1 MKTKR
6 KSIDEKLQL
15 IMECR
20 NSGLSDYQWCKRHDI
35 NPSTF
40 YNWINRLH
48 RQGNV
53 IPEALSDEKKPQFK
67 QEVVKLE
74 LVHEDVSLS
83 TKVNENM
90 KSFESQT
97 STVHPVVEI
106 VLENATVRFY
116 HGIDQQLVETMLT
129 CLGGVIHAR

>member
-1 MKTKR
+1 MKIKR
-6 KSIDEKLQL
+6 ISTDEKLQL

-48 RQGNV
+48 KKGNV
-53 IPEALSDEKKPQFK
+53 IPEALPDRKKPQFK

-83 TKVNENM
+83 TKVNETM
-90 KSFESQT
+90 KTFENHT
-97 STVHPVVEI
+97 NTLNLAVEI
-106 VLENATVRFY
+106 VLENATVRFF
-116 HGIDQQLVETMLT
+116 HGIDQQLVETMLN

>member
-1 MKTKR
+1 MKIKR
-6 KSIDEKLQL
+6 ISTDEKLQL

-48 RQGNV
+48 KKGNV
-53 IPEALSDEKKPQFK
+53 IPEALPDRKKPQFK

-83 TKVNENM
+83 TKVNETM
-90 KSFESQT
+90 KTFENHT
-97 STVHPVVEI
+97 NTLNPAVEI
-106 VLENATVRFY
+106 VLENATVRFF
-116 HGIDQQLVETMLT
+116 HGIDQQLVETMLN

>member
-35 NPSTF
+35 NSSTF
-40 YNWINRLH
+40 YNWVTRIH
-48 RQGNV
+48 KQV
-53 IPEALSDEKKPQFK
+53 TKIPEALSDEKKPPLK

-74 LVHEDVSLS
+74 LVHKDATLPIKS
-83 TKVNENM
+83 NENIRAL
-90 KSFESQT
+90 ECPT
-97 STVHPVVEI
+97 STEHPAVE
-106 VLENATVRFY
+106 
-116 HGIDQQLVETMLT
+116 M
-129 CLGGVIHAR
+129 

>member
-6 KSIDEKLQL
+6 KSTDEKLQL

-48 RQGNV
+48 RKGSV
-53 IPEALSDEKKPQFK
+53 IPEAFDSEKKPQSK

-83 TKVNENM
+83 SKVKENM
-90 KSFESQT
+90 KSFEVQT
-97 STVHPVVEI
+97 CTVPPVVEI
-106 VLENATVRFY
+106 VLENATLRFF
-116 HGIDQQLVETMLT
+116 HGIDHQLVETMLT
-129 CLGGVIHAR
+129 CLGGVINAR